1 MKDLLPFFLCGAF
14 YCRAFRAN
22 NKMPDHWL
30 HLFEKRPQ
38 IASALSQLAFNYQV
52 SGISCEKS
60 VEQHSHFDF
69 GCGALLMAFITLPAR
84 PTYILFCPQV
94 SALWCQS
101 APVCLCVWFCFRVCM
116 TNLTVSKFF
125 WCQILA
131 QNVSL
136 SVSVRVCD
144 CVCECVVAWGPFDWM
159 PHHNCG
165 IRFISCWYLFDM
177 WPTFSCGAEE

>member
-1 MKDLLPFFLCGAF
+1 MKDLLPFFLCRAF

-101 APVCLCVWFCFRVCM
+101 APVCLFVCVSDSVCGYVWPIWLSASSFDAKYWLKM
-116 TNLTVSKFF
+116 FLF
-125 WCQILA
+125 L
-131 QNVSL
+131 SL
-136 SVSVRVCD
+136 CECEYVCVSV
-144 CVCECVVAWGPFDWM
+144 W
-159 PHHNCG
+159 
-165 IRFISCWYLFDM
+165 
-177 WPTFSCGAEE
+177 

>member
-52 SGISCEKS
+52 SRISCEKS

-101 APVCLCVWFCFRVCM
+101 APVCLCVYVILFVGMYDQFD
-116 TNLTVSKFF
+116 
-125 WCQILA
+125 CQQVLA
-131 QNVSL
+131 KYWL
-136 SVSVRVCD
+136 KMFLFLYL
-144 CVCECVVAWGPFDWM
+144 CVWMCVVAWGPFDWM

-177 WPTFSCGAEE
+177 WPTFSCGAGE